1 VQCALFFLSVYIN
14 LLRHLKAHVKTSRHE
29 LPMPLTLINLHFHF
43 LRTVQISTV
52 ARPPSGKISTVSFHE
67 LKRQGSKVN
76 YQSPPSAQVKKEWSY
91 TSAPPYIPSR
101 RGQVICVYFMV
112 PRAYWAMLIYSL
124 GMFEECI
131 CFITEF
137 AQHIRSVRGF
147 RTCIAF
153 W

>member
-1 VQCALFFLSVYIN
+1 MRPRREAD
-14 LLRHLKAHVKTSRHE
+14 H
-29 LPMPLTLINLHFHF
+29 P
-43 LRTVQISTV
+43 
-52 ARPPSGKISTVSFHE
+52 PPSSTD
-67 LKRQGSKVN
+67 
-76 YQSPPSAQVKKEWSY
+76 VKKEWSY